1 VAHTDWNGRLAT
13 HILLY
18 TRFSYNEN
26 ALYWQGASSG
36 LKLASE
42 WAVKD
47 VVTKFRGEKRGS
59 LPIQGRSTKK

>member
-1 VAHTDWNGRLAT
+1 MEDSRP
-13 HILLY
+13 IFSY

-26 ALYWQGASSG
+26 ALYWQGEASSG
-36 LKLASE
+36 VKLASE